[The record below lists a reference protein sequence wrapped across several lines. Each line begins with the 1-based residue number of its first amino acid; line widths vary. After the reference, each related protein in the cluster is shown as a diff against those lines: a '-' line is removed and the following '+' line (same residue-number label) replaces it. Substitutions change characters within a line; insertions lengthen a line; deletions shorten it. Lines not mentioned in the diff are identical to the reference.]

1 MRPLQSFN
9 LATCTSELRAKG
21 IVKRFR
27 AFSELPLNHI
37 GSGVL
42 RTKDPLQFSL
52 RPRLVV
58 SFASRWDLCET
69 QDSYA
74 IRYDVRQLK
83 RVKEVTLPEIF
94 RVAQISLRRPNS
106 DAPKKD
112 HQRGQFDNRRNA
124 DSSKPNQL
132 Q

>member
-1 MRPLQSFN
+1 MRQLQSFN

-21 IVKRFR
+21 FVKRFR
-27 AFSELPLNHI
+27 AFSELPLNLI

-42 RTKDPLQFSL
+42 RTKDPLQFNL

-58 SFASRWDLCET
+58 SSGSSWDLGET

-74 IRYDVRQLK
+74 IGYDVRQLK
-83 RVKEVTLPEIF
+83 RVREVALPEIF
-94 RVAQISLRRPNS
+94 RVAQIGLRRPNS

-112 HQRGQFDNRRNA
+112 HRRGQFVNRRNA
-124 DSSKPNQL
+124 DSSKLNQL